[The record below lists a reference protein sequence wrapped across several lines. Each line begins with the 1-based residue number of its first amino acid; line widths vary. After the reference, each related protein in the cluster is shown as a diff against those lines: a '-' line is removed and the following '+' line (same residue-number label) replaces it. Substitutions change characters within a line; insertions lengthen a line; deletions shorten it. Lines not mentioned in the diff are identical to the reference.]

1 MAANYSALFSSA
13 YLPSVEFFSI
23 LAKHNVICFEKN
35 ESFIKQTYRNR
46 CYIYGPNGKQPLIIP
61 VNRANNTKINEV
73 RIDYTSPWN
82 KIHWRSIESAY
93 NKSPF
98 FMYYSELFRPFY
110 SKQFEFLFDFNHEL
124 IQLLVKILKLKTEI
138 LFTDEYIK
146 GYKDSDDYRYIF
158 SPKVNCNKTLTM
170 KEYSQVFS
178 EKYGFISNLSIIDL
192 LFNRGNL
199 SKDYLLSY

>member
-1 MAANYSALFSSA
+1 MTAIHSALFSTA
-13 YLPSVEFFSI
+13 YLPSVAFFSI
-23 LAKHNVICFEKN
+23 LAKHREICFEKN
-35 ESFIKQTYRNR
+35 ESFIKQTFRNR

-61 VNRANNTKINEV
+61 VNRANNTKINVV

-82 KIHWRSIESAY
+82 KIHWKSIESAY

-98 FMYYSELFRPFY
+98 FMYYSDLFRPFY
-110 SKQFEFLFDFNHEL
+110 SKHFEFLFDFNLEL
-124 IQLLVKILKLKTEI
+124 IQLLIKILKLKTEV

-146 GYKDSDDYRYIF
+146 EYKNTVDYRYILA
-158 SPKVNCNKTLTM
+158 PKDSFVKTLVTY
-170 KEYSQVFS
+170 EYPQVFS

-199 SKDYLLSY
+199 SKDYLLKC